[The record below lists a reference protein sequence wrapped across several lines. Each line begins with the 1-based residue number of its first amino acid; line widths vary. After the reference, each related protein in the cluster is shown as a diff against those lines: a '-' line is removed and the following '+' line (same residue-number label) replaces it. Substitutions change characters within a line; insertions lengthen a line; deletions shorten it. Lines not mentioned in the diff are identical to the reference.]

1 MSDDTFPEVPQP
13 APQPQPEAPAPQAE
27 AAPPVEEPPKP
38 AEEEKVHE
46 LPKGVQRRI
55 DRAVRAKYEAE
66 ARAQAAEEQLNYFRQ
81 RETGQREQ
89 PAPHETEPTIDKFDN
104 IEHYVAAK
112 AQWIARQEVA
122 QAFQA
127 NQRQAQQFTEAQQ
140 HAQLREQW
148 AARLQAATAE
158 MPDFEDVVA
167 TADVPMSRV
176 MEQAILESEVG
187 PKMAYWLAQHPQEAV
202 AISRLPPSKAFTQLG
217 RIEERLLAGKPAVPK
232 VTSAPPP
239 VQPVSTRAS
248 VSKNPDEMSTEE
260 WMKWRRGQIA
270 KR

>member
-1 MSDDTFPEVPQP
+1 MSDDTFPEIPQP
-13 APQPQPEAPAPQAE
+13 APAEAP
-27 AAPPVEEPPKP
+27 PPVAEEPPPAPEEPPKP

-89 PAPHETEPTIDKFDN
+89 PASHETEPTIDKFDN

-140 HAQLREQW
+140 HAQVREQW

-167 TADVPMSRV
+167 TADVPMSRA
-176 MEQAILESEVG
+176 MEQAILESEIG

-202 AISRLPPSKAFTQLG
+202 NISRLPPSKAFTQLG
-217 RIEERLLAGKPAVPK
+217 RIEERLLAGKTVTPK
-232 VTSAPPP
+232 LTSAPPP
-239 VQPVSTRAS
+239 VQPVSTRSS
-248 VSKNPDEMSTEE
+248 VSKNPDDMSTEQ
-260 WMKWRRGQIA
+260 WMKWRRDQIA